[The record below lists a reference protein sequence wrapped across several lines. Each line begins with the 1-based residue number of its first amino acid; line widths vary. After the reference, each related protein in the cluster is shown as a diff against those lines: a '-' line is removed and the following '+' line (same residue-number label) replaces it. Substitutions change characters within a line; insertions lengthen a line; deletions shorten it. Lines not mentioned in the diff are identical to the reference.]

1 MTNEDPTTTT
11 PVTPPPDPAQAA
23 PPQPSA
29 PPTPPPPSW
38 QPPPAD
44 HGRGISLIF
53 GVIIL
58 IIGIWYF
65 ATRTLGLDL
74 PDFDWGN
81 LWPLILIGIGV
92 LVVYRS
98 IQRNR

>member
-1 MTNEDPTTTT
+1 MTTEDPTTST
-11 PVTPPPDPAQAA
+11 
-23 PPQPSA
+23 
-29 PPTPPPPSW
+29 PTPPPPEPAPSTPPPPPAPSW

-44 HGRGISLIF
+44 HGRGVSLFF

-58 IIGIWYF
+58 VIGLWYF

-81 LWPLILIGIGV
+81 LWPVILIAVGI
-92 LVVYRS
+92 LIVYRS
-98 IQRNR
+98 MERRR

>member
-1 MTNEDPTTTT
+1 MTTEDPTTST
-11 PVTPPPDPAQAA
+11 PITPPPEPA
-23 PPQPSA
+23 PS
-29 PPTPPPPSW
+29 TPPPPPPAPSW

-44 HGRGISLIF
+44 HGRGVSMVF

-58 IIGIWYF
+58 IIGLWFF

-81 LWPLILIGIGV
+81 LWPIILIAVGI

-98 IQRNR
+98 MERRR